1 MPDDLPLPEE
11 KETILDQKQHQY
23 PWFTRREFLGSSAAA
38 MAGAYG
44 LGLGLSEAAI
54 PYEYDGSKF
63 LLKAA
68 EPNAKRGGKMRYGVL
83 NAPAHF
89 DVHQSGTVSNMGTQG
104 VMYDNLIRR
113 NPIDSGQTIIPDLAH
128 SWEIAKDGKTYTFFL
143 RKGVTFHDG
152 AELTSEDVKA
162 TFDRIRQPPKGVS
175 IPRTPLFATVSE
187 IATPDKHT
195 VQFKLSEP
203 RPVNFI
209 MGAIASGWNI
219 IVRKKTLED
228 NKYNLRSIPNY
239 PGTGP
244 FQHVERV
251 DKEVWRFKRNENYW
265 NENLPYL
272 DELEMYHL
280 PPFSAELGAALLGGK
295 LDYARLL
302 DPVSAKKVN
311 ETEGMSST
319 DFFQSVIQAVWVN
332 NDKPPFND
340 PRVRRAM
347 HLVID
352 KAIMVETVQDVA
364 PMMVGG
370 FIYPFSDFATPK
382 EDLIKRVGYQADPTA
397 AIKEA
402 KQLMAAA
409 GHADGIKDVDFM
421 VRDARTF
428 SLWSQAIQA
437 MLKEILNIE
446 SKLRTVQ
453 VSVWFDEALA
463 GNFNL
468 TISAIVSTLIDP
480 SDYFNAW
487 YGKDGPQN
495 YSRWNNV
502 PYQELVKKIDRELD
516 NAERLKLIRQAEDIM
531 EQDPPLLPVAWEKIY
546 DGWFDYV
553 KGHNPANYFGIYDVV
568 RMDTFWLDK

>member
-1 MPDDLPLPEE
+1 MQR
-11 KETILDQKQHQY
+11 LD
-23 PWFTRREFLGSSAAA
+23 PWLSRRGFLGSTAAA

-44 LGLGLSEAAI
+44 LSVGLSEAAI
-54 PYEYDGSKF
+54 PNEYDGSKF
-63 LLKAA
+63 QLKAA
-68 EPNAKRGGKMRYGVL
+68 EPNPKRGGVLRYGVL
-83 NAPAHF
+83 SAPAHF
-89 DVHQSGTVSNMGTQG
+89 DVHQSGTVSNMGSQG
-104 VMYDNLIRR
+104 TMYDNLIRR
-113 NPIDSGQTIIPDLAH
+113 DPRDSGQTIIPDLAH
-128 SWEIAKDGKTYTFFL
+128 SWDIAKDGKTYTFFL
-143 RKGVTFHDG
+143 RKGVKFHDG
-152 AELTSEDVKA
+152 ADLTAEDVKA
-162 TFDRIRQPPKGVS
+162 TFDRIAKPPKGIS

-187 IATPDKHT
+187 INARDQHT
-195 VQFKLSEP
+195 VEFKLSEP

-228 NKYNLRSIPNY
+228 NNYSLRDIKDY

-244 FQHVERV
+244 FKHNKRV
-251 DKEVWRFKRNENYW
+251 DKEIWILDRNKDYW
-265 NENLPYL
+265 NPELPYVDRL
-272 DELEMYHL
+272 ELYHL

-319 DFFQSVIQAVWVN
+319 DFYQSVIQAVWVN
-332 NDKPPFND
+332 NDKEPFND

-347 HLVID
+347 HLVLD
-352 KAIMVETVQDVA
+352 KAVLVETVKDVA

-370 FIYPFSDFATPK
+370 FIYPFSDFATPMD
-382 EDLIKRVGYQADPTA
+382 DLAKRPGYQADPTA

-402 KQLMAAA
+402 QELMAAA
-409 GHADGIKDVDFM
+409 GYADGIKNVDFM

-437 MLKEILNIE
+437 MLREILKIE

-453 VSVWFDEALA
+453 ISVWFDEALA

-495 YSRWNNV
+495 YSRWDN
-502 PYQELVKKIDRELD
+502 PTFQALVQQIDRELD
-516 NAERLKLIRQAEDIM
+516 DQKRLELIRQAEHIM

-553 KGHNPANYFGIYDVV
+553 KGHNPQNYFGIYDVV